1 MTGEFRIPFV
11 FICLTLDQSFFL
23 IVTFSIY
30 KMGIIV
36 HVFRGVCEDQR
47 WCRLFTKYVDMS
59 TKWICSPLGDA
70 VWSISEL
77 LLCNRPSQ
85 T

>member
-1 MTGEFRIPFV
+1 MTGDFRIPFV

-23 IVTFSIY
+23 IVSFSIY

-47 WCRLFTKYVDMS
+47 
-59 TKWICSPLGDA
+59 
-70 VWSISEL
+70 
-77 LLCNRPSQ
+77 
-85 T
+85 